1 MAFDNVVML
10 SDSVFNKYENN
21 YYYDIFLEKTSN
33 ELPKISFCVKY
44 KYYIMIELTF
54 LRKLI
59 LTRQPNQKSAIFTT
73 IRIF

>member
-33 ELPKISFCVKY
+33 ELPK
-44 KYYIMIELTF
+44 
-54 LRKLI
+54 
-59 LTRQPNQKSAIFTT
+59 N
-73 IRIF
+73 